1 MELELQGQKIFFR
14 PENNLRKINIDRIFA
29 KSFLD
34 DLNALDLLFGP
45 DVVVFMS
52 NDDKARVPLG
62 LTAANKQGQILMH
75 MSYKVR
81 LADHDFTIAK
91 GHKLIPSVYAECD
104 LLEDGK
110 ISYSGTTHIRIRSG
124 KHDSS
129 TARTHAYDIRE
140 LFLSGSIKKKP
151 IVIISTDGGP
161 DESPRY
167 PKTLMAAVSLFKV
180 NYMILESFEIR
191 IKIAI

>member
-1 MELELQGQKIFFR
+1 M
-14 PENNLRKINIDRIFA
+14 
-29 KSFLD
+29 
-34 DLNALDLLFGP
+34 NALDLLFGP

-81 LADHDFTIAK
+81 LPDHDFTIAK

-129 TARTHAYDIRE
+129 TANTHLYDMKD
-140 LFLSGSIKKKP
+140 LFLSGSVKRKP
-151 IVIISTDGGP
+151 ILLLTTDGGP

-167 PKTLMAAVSLFKV
+167 PKTLKAAVSLFKV
-180 NYMILESFEIR
+180 IYNYNYIF
-191 IKIAI
+191 KYYYN

>member
-1 MELELQGQKIFFR
+1 MKLKLKLKFIFR
-14 PENNLRKINIDRIFA
+14 AENDNRKENVDRMFA
-29 KSFLD
+29 KSGCD
-34 DLNALDLLFGP
+34 DAFALYLLFGP
-45 DVVVFMS
+45 DASVVLS
-52 NDDKARVPLG
+52 NDDKARIPLG
-62 LTAANKQGQILMH
+62 LTAANKQAPILMH

-91 GHKLIPSVYAECD
+91 GHKLIPSVYAECVV
-104 LLEDGK
+104 LEDGK
-110 ISYSGTTHIRIRSG
+110 VSYSGTTHVRIRSG

>member
-1 MELELQGQKIFFR
+1 MKLKLKLKFIFR
-14 PENNLRKINIDRIFA
+14 AENDNRKENVDRMFA
-29 KSFLD
+29 KSGCD
-34 DLNALDLLFGP
+34 DAFALYLLFGP
-45 DVVVFMS
+45 DASVVLS
-52 NDDKARVPLG
+52 NDDKARIPLG
-62 LTAANKQGQILMH
+62 LTAANKQAPILMH

-81 LADHDFTIAK
+81 LADHDFTIANK
-91 GHKLIPSVYAECD
+91 HKLIPSVYAECVV
-104 LLEDGK
+104 LEDGK
-110 ISYSGTTHIRIRSG
+110 VSYSGTTHVRIRSG

-180 NYMILESFEIR
+180 IYTILISIS
-191 IKIAI
+191 ITVTISI